1 MKLKNKVA
9 IVTGGSRG
17 IGKAI
22 ASTLASEGADIA
34 LFGIHS
40 ITMRETAKEIEERG
54 RKALA
59 LETDVS
65 VSAQVNRSI
74 QKAFDTFGKVDILVN
89 NAAIES
95 LQDTILE
102 LSDEQWAKE
111 IAVNLSGP
119 FYCMRAVLPHM
130 ITQRSGKIVTIGS
143 IAGQMG
149 RSFASAA
156 YCASKAG
163 IVGLTM
169 SVAMSVGKYG
179 INVNVVTPGP
189 IQSTMMDAVSEEK
202 QEVVG
207 RNIVLSRTGVNT
219 KMGLPQ
225 DIANAVLFMASS
237 DSDWITGVCL
247 NVAGGILMG

>member
-22 ASTLASEGADIA
+22 ALTLANEGADIA
-34 LFGIHS
+34 LFGIHMD
-40 ITMRETAKEIEERG
+40 TMRETAKEIEERG

-59 LETDVS
+59 LETDAS
-65 VSAQVNRSI
+65 VSAQINRSVKKVI
-74 QKAFDTFGKVDILVN
+74 DTLGKVDILVN

-95 LQDTILE
+95 IQNTIID

-111 IAVNLSGP
+111 IGVNLSGP

-130 ITQRSGKIVTIGS
+130 IAQRSGKIVTIGS

-149 RSFASAA
+149 RYFASGA

-189 IQSTMMDAVSEEK
+189 IRSTMMDAFSEEK
-202 QEVVG
+202 QEVVA
-207 RNIVLSRTGVNT
+207 RNIVLSRTGVDT

-247 NVAGGILMG
+247 NVAGGILMS

>member
-1 MKLKNKVA
+1 
-9 IVTGGSRG
+9 
-17 IGKAI
+17 
-22 ASTLASEGADIA
+22 
-34 LFGIHS
+34 
-40 ITMRETAKEIEERG
+40 
-54 RKALA
+54 LA

-65 VSAQVNRSI
+65 VSAQVNHSVRKVI
-74 QKAFDTFGKVDILVN
+74 DTFGKVDILVN

-95 LQDTILE
+95 VQDTIID

-111 IAVNLSGP
+111 IAVSLSGP
-119 FYCMRAVLPHM
+119 FYCMKAVLPHM
-130 ITQRSGKIVTIGS
+130 IAQRSGKIVTIGS

-149 RSFASAA
+149 RYFASGA

-189 IQSTMMDAVSEEK
+189 IRSTMMDAFSEEK
-202 QEVVG
+202 QEVVA
-207 RNIVLSRTGVNT
+207 RNIVLSRAGVDT

>member
-1 MKLKNKVA
+1 MRLNNKVA

-22 ASTLASEGADIA
+22 ALTLAREGADVA

-40 ITMRETAKEIEERG
+40 IQKQTAKEIRDLG
-54 RKALA
+54 RRALA
-59 LETDVS
+59 IKTDVS
-65 VSAQVNRSI
+65 SSTQVNKSVRKVI
-74 QKAFDTFGKVDILVN
+74 DTLGKIDILVN

-95 LQDTILE
+95 VQDTIMD
-102 LSDEQWAKE
+102 LSDKQWGKE
-111 IAVNLSGP
+111 IAINLGGP

-130 ITQRSGKIVTIGS
+130 IAQRSGKIITIGS

-149 RSFASAA
+149 RYYASAA

-179 INVNVVTPGP
+179 INVNVLNPGP
-189 IQSTMMDAVSEEK
+189 IKSTMMNSFTSDMQDVVS
-202 QEVVG
+202 
-207 RNIVLSRTGVNT
+207 RNIILSRTGVET
-219 KMGLPQ
+219 KMGLPR
-225 DIANAVLFMASS
+225 DIADAVLFLASS
-237 DSDWITGVCL
+237 ESDWITGVCL
-247 NVAGGILMG
+247 NVAGGLLMG

>member
-1 MKLKNKVA
+1 MKLENKVA

-17 IGKAI
+17 IGEAI
-22 ASTLASEGADIA
+22 ALTLAREGADIA

-40 ITMRETAKEIEERG
+40 TTMGGTAKEIEGQG

-65 VSAQVNRSI
+65 VSAQVNRSVKKVI
-74 QKAFDTFGKVDILVN
+74 DTFGKVDILVN

-95 LQDTILE
+95 LQDTIVE

-111 IAVNLSGP
+111 IGVNLSGP

-130 ITQRSGKIVTIGS
+130 IAQRSGKIVTIGS

-149 RSFASAA
+149 RFFTSAA

-169 SVAMSVGKYG
+169 SVAMSVGKHG

-189 IQSTMMDAVSEEK
+189 IRSTMMDAVSQEK
-202 QEVVG
+202 QEVVA
-207 RNIVLSRTGVNT
+207 RNIIISRTGVDT

>member
-1 MKLKNKVA
+1 MKLKNKVS

-22 ASTLASEGADIA
+22 VSTLANEGADIA
-34 LFGIHS
+34 LFGIHVD
-40 ITMRETAKEIEERG
+40 TMRETAKEIGERG
-54 RKALA
+54 RKSLA

-65 VSAQVNRSI
+65 VSSQVNRSVKKVI
-74 QKAFDTFGKVDILVN
+74 DTFGKVDILVN

-95 LQDTILE
+95 TQDTIID

-111 IAVNLSGP
+111 IAVNLSGS

-130 ITQRSGKIVTIGS
+130 IAQRSGKIITIGS

-149 RSFASAA
+149 RHFTSAA

-189 IQSTMMDAVSEEK
+189 IRSTMMDAFSEEK
-202 QEVVG
+202 QEVVA
-207 RNIVLSRTGVNT
+207 RNIVLSRAGVDT

>member
-1 MKLKNKVA
+1 
-9 IVTGGSRG
+9 
-17 IGKAI
+17 
-22 ASTLASEGADIA
+22 
-34 LFGIHS
+34 
-40 ITMRETAKEIEERG
+40 MRETAKEIEERG
-54 RKALA
+54 RKSLA

-65 VSAQVNRSI
+65 VSAQVNRSVKKVI
-74 QKAFDTFGKVDILVN
+74 DTFGKVDILVN

-95 LQDTILE
+95 IQDTIID

-111 IAVNLSGP
+111 IAVNLSGS

-130 ITQRSGKIVTIGS
+130 IAQRSGKIVTIGS

-149 RSFASAA
+149 RYFASGA

-189 IQSTMMDAVSEEK
+189 IRSTMMDAFNEEK
-202 QEVVG
+202 QEVVA
-207 RNIVLSRTGVNT
+207 RNIVLSRAGVDT

-225 DIANAVLFMASS
+225 DIANAVLFMASG
-237 DSDWITGVCL
+237 DSDWMTGVCL

>member
-1 MKLKNKVA
+1 MKLKNKIA

-22 ASTLASEGADIA
+22 ALTLANEGADIA

-40 ITMRETAKEIEERG
+40 DTMREAAKEIEEGG

-65 VSAQVNRSI
+65 VGAQVNRSVKKVI
-74 QKAFDTFGKVDILVN
+74 DTLGKVDILVN

-95 LQDTILE
+95 IQNTIID

-111 IAVNLSGP
+111 IGVNLSGP

-130 ITQRSGKIVTIGS
+130 IAQRSGKIVTIGS
-143 IAGQMG
+143 IAGHMG
-149 RSFASAA
+149 RYFASGA

-189 IQSTMMDAVSEEK
+189 IRSTMMDAFSEEK
-202 QEVVG
+202 QEVVA
-207 RNIVLSRTGVNT
+207 RNIVLSRTGVDT